1 MEIMEMDKS
10 ILNNVFGFIKK
21 LKVSWVYFIL
31 RDDFK
36 VKDIFMSLVRQK
48 LKIVG
53 LFLVVYKYFVVD
65 L

>member
-1 MEIMEMDKS
+1 MEMNKS

>member
-1 MEIMEMDKS
+1 MDKS

>member
-1 MEIMEMDKS
+1 MNKI

>member
-1 MEIMEMDKS
+1 MEMNKI

>member
-1 MEIMEMDKS
+1 MEMDKS

-36 VKDIFMSLVRQK
+36 VKDIFMSLVR
-48 LKIVG
+48 
-53 LFLVVYKYFVVD
+53 
-65 L
+65 

>member
-1 MEIMEMDKS
+1 MNKS

>member
-1 MEIMEMDKS
+1 MDKS

-65 L
+65 F